1 MNQVFADTSFL
12 LALCNLH
19 DRHHEEAQRVSV
31 EVWSRVVLTD
41 YVLLE
46 LANGLARA
54 TDKPVFTRLL
64 SRIRGSG
71 RFKVVHVSEELREQG
86 LRAYSRYADK
96 DWSLTDCISFLVMR
110 EKGIRRALTFDAH
123 FRQAG
128 FTVLP

>member
-1 MNQVFADTSFL
+1 MSQVFADTSFL
-12 LALCNLH
+12 LALCNAH
-19 DRHHEEAQRVSV
+19 DRNHSAAQRVSV

-54 TDKPVFTRLL
+54 SDKPVFTCLL
-64 SRIRGSG
+64 SRIRGSS
-71 RFKVVHVSEELREQG
+71 RFEIVHVCEELRERG
-86 LRAYSRYADK
+86 LRAYSRYVDK

-110 EKGIRRALTFDAH
+110 EKGIREALTFDAH

-128 FTVLP
+128 FKVLP